1 MSHNS
6 NTHHESLKE
15 NKTNNVKSN
24 NVKFYEQ
31 SRSVTSNKNEI
42 QNLIYEKI
50 DNQNMTLLDKQYQKH
65 LSEMIS

>member
-1 MSHNS
+1 
-6 NTHHESLKE
+6 LQKE
-15 NKTNNVKSN
+15 NVIK
-24 NVKFYEQ
+24 
-31 SRSVTSNKNEI
+31 NKNEI